1 VNPLFRP
8 ERLARWRPAL
18 DRALEASLL
27 SFFFL
32 LVFPNT
38 SDLRTVALALALVL
52 WVVKTRALGEPVRG
66 RGLWLNW
73 IIAVYAA
80 FVLIATVLSVDP
92 VISVKALRGDL
103 SKFLLAYLLVVEVLG
118 TPQQLTRLFG
128 ALAIASTVVVAWG
141 IGGGWTRTETLNAV
155 TWLPLFHNPNVIAA
169 YLVLP
174 TTALAGLTVLAR
186 RFGPKFG
193 WGVAFAAHASLL
205 LSTGSRTAV
214 TATVVA
220 LLVFSAVTV
229 RRLRAWAW
237 CAVLVTLATF
247 VIQREAP
254 DVFARYLS
262 LLHAETYVREG
273 ADSGMTDR
281 RLIWKDTLTLARAHP
296 WAGYGYGANLYPR
309 VAQAAKVPSVV
320 ALGPQP
326 HAHNLWLQTLFE
338 TGIFGAGLLN
348 VVWVGGLIVLWRG
361 IACARTSEQRVIGGV
376 LAGGIA
382 AVLVHSLTEA
392 IYGSGMFGIVW
403 WALLGAV
410 ISLRLHQ
417 LARAEAGASDVP
429 SRLAA
434 SN

>member
-1 VNPLFRP
+1 
-8 ERLARWRPAL
+8 L

-27 SFFFL
+27 GFFFL
-32 LVFPNT
+32 LAFPDT

-52 WVVKTRALGEPVRG
+52 WLVRIRALGEPVRG
-66 RGLWLNW
+66 RGLWLNRV
-73 IIAVYAA
+73 IAVYAG

-103 SKFLLAYLLVVEVLG
+103 SKFLLAYLLVVEVLC
-118 TPQQLTRLFG
+118 TPQQLARLFG
-128 ALAIASTVVVAWG
+128 ALAVASTVVVAWG
-141 IGGGWTRTETLNAV
+141 IGGGWTRAQTPSVV
-155 TWLPLFHNPNVIAA
+155 TWLPLFHNPNIIAA

-174 TTALAGLTVLAR
+174 TTVLAGLTVLAR
-186 RFGPKFG
+186 GFGPRLG
-193 WGVAFAAHASLL
+193 WGVAFAAHGWLL
-205 LSTGSRTAV
+205 LSTGSRTAA
-214 TATVVA
+214 TATIVA

-237 CAVLVTLATF
+237 CAVIVVLATF
-247 VIQREAP
+247 VVQREVP

-262 LLHAETYVREG
+262 LLHAETYVRDG

-296 WAGYGYGANLYPR
+296 WAGYGYGAGLFPR

-320 ALGPQP
+320 ALGSPV

-338 TGIFGAGLLN
+338 TGIIGSGLL
-348 VVWVGGLIVLWRG
+348 VAVWIAGVIVLGRG
-361 IACARTSEQRVIGGV
+361 IAAARSSEERAIGGV

-410 ISLRLHQ
+410 VSLRLHQ
-417 LARAEAGASDVP
+417 LAGAEAGVSDVP